1 MPSASADTASIS
13 PNEQPGRPPGTST
26 MNANSSVIHPGQ
38 PDNAN
43 FHSRRSSQSTVEDY
57 SRVMLEYTQRRMAGF
72 AEVPGADN
80 DRGSSTSH
88 SSRSSN
94 TSGQSGTST
103 SGILAGQAAGP
114 PPANPKIRHAEY
126 DDDAAVDGV

>member
-13 PNEQPGRPPGTST
+13 PNEPGRPSDIST
-26 MNANSSVIHPGQ
+26 MNANSNVIHPGQ
-38 PDNAN
+38 SDNFN
-43 FHSRRSSQSTVEDY
+43 VHSRRSSQSTVEDY

-80 DRGSSTSH
+80 DRGSATSH

-126 DDDAAVDGV
+126 DGAGAVDGV